1 MKKLY
6 SILALALV
14 FTTAASANALFE
26 SKAKDFNPNSIS
38 KKETKAK
45 IKKASIKD
53 DELITPPESAVIE
66 TNWTLSGTYVN
77 NSTGYTNGNDIL
89 VAFDGNDVYI
99 QGVAYLCPEGWIK
112 GTIDGEE
119 ATFANGQYVGIYD
132 GDNIYACGTDG
143 DDLTDIYFQY
153 DAASHVFT
161 IANYYLENTAVD
173 DFSFYFYCADMVIAR
188 GVCTPL
194 NVEATPDET
203 SASLSWKQDD
213 EAAAWN
219 IRYRATVEKLNRLY
233 TFEDEEDLEG
243 WRAIDADGDGFNW
256 YHAQSEG
263 TVAHSGTGVLT
274 SASWVSGTVLTPDN
288 WLITPPFDLGAQASF
303 WYVGQ
308 DPSYANENF
317 AVYLLEAED
326 FESVEE
332 FKKISDDIVATGE
345 YQQKVIDLSAYS
357 GKGRLAIRHY
367 NSSDVFR
374 LNIDDFK
381 LDVPGGQ
388 DANAWIVKEG
398 VTENPYNLEGLA
410 ETTEYEAQVQAVI
423 GESVSSWSE
432 KVIFTTG
439 ENSVEGVIADKKAD
453 NVWFNLLGV
462 RLNGQP
468 TQAGIYINNG
478 KKVIVK

>member
-26 SKAKDFNPNSIS
+26 SKAKDFNPNLS

-66 TNWTLSGTYVN
+66 TNWTLAGTYVN
-77 NSTGYTNGNDIL
+77 NGTGYTNSNDIA

-99 QGVAYLCPEGWIK
+99 QGVAYLCPQGWIK

-119 ATFANGQYVGIYD
+119 ATFANGQFVGIYS

-143 DDLTDIYFQY
+143 EDLTDIYFQY
-153 DAASHVFT
+153 DAAGHMFT
-161 IANYYLENTAVD
+161 LANFYLENTMTD
-173 DFSFYFYCADMVIAR
+173 DFSFYFYCNDMVIAR
-188 GVCTPL
+188 GVATPL

-203 SASLSWKQDD
+203 SASLSWEQED

-233 TFEDEEDLEG
+233 EFENEEDLEG
-243 WRAIDADGDGFNW
+243 WRVVDADGDGYNW
-256 YHAQSEG
+256 YHSQSEA

-288 WLITPPFDLGAQASF
+288 WLITPPFELGAQASF

-308 DPSYANENF
+308 DPSYPNENF

-326 FESVEE
+326 FESVDD
-332 FKKISDDIVATGE
+332 FKKISDDVVATAD
-345 YQQKVIDLSAYS
+345 YQQMTIDLSAYS
-357 GKGRLAIRHY
+357 GMGRLAIRHY
-367 NSSDVFR
+367 NSTDVFR
-374 LNIDDFK
+374 LNIDDVK

-388 DANAWIVKEG
+388 EANAWIVKEG

-410 ETTEYEAQVQAVI
+410 ETTEYEAQVQAVM
-423 GESVSSWSE
+423 GQNVSPWSE

-453 NVWFNLLGV
+453 NVWYNLLGV